1 MLSNQPVKG
10 LDLLALMAKSAS
22 ERAATQLPGMIRLA
36 KCESFT
42 LDEGYLPGD
51 VDLESWAVFADRQAA
66 VISVFAMAP
75 KDAGDPAA
83 GPRMAGSARFTF
95 TTLTHKREYRA

>member
-1 MLSNQPVKG
+1 MLSNHPVKG
-10 LDLLALMAKSAS
+10 LDLLALMAESAS
-22 ERAATQLPGMIRLA
+22 QRAAAQLPGTIRLA
-36 KCESFT
+36 RCESFT

-51 VDLESWAVFADRQAA
+51 VDLESWSVFADHQAA

-75 KDAGDPAA
+75 KDAEDPA
-83 GPRMAGSARFTF
+83 GGTRMAGSARFTF

>member
-1 MLSNQPVKG
+1 MLSNHPVKG
-10 LDLLALMAKSAS
+10 LDLLALMAESAS
-22 ERAATQLPGMIRLA
+22 ERASAQLPGVIRLA
-36 KCESFT
+36 RCESFT

-51 VDLESWAVFADRQAA
+51 VALESWAVFADHQAA

-75 KDAGDPAA
+75 RAEDDPRSN
-83 GPRMAGSARFTF
+83 PRMAGSARFTF